1 MEICKQ
7 QSDATKGKWRYASS
21 KARLTEMEIC
31 KQKSEIEM
39 EWRYASS
46 KARLK
51 CAEICKQQSE
61 IKMRHLP
68 GDLNIQSIDM

>member
-7 QSDATKGKWRYASS
+7 QSEI
-21 KARLTEMEIC
+21 TEMEIC

-68 GDLNIQSIDM
+68 GDLNIWLCGR